1 MDQLATYLFLL
12 VIHNNYGPI
21 LYCFQKILILSLITS
36 IITLR
41 VAMFCDACEFFWQFA
56 HHIVTKRRLPHDD
69 VVRLCKMI
77 KTNKILAEISIT
89 ESSTL
94 NSDVL

>member
-1 MDQLATYLFLL
+1 
-12 VIHNNYGPI
+12 
-21 LYCFQKILILSLITS
+21 
-36 IITLR
+36 
-41 VAMFCDACEFFWQFA
+41 MFCDACEFFWQFA